1 MFGCGARIGCAIILL
16 ILGAVGWHYR
26 AKWMPK
32 VKEFIAGETGVRLG
46 AHHAPLTYSWEA
58 T

>member
-1 MFGCGARIGCAIILL
+1 MFGCAGRIGCAIVLL

-32 VKEFIAGETGVRLG
+32 VKEFISGETGIKLG
-46 AHHAPLTYSWEA
+46 ERPHDIAYTWGDA
-58 T
+58 